1 MFGNKALKNIFG
13 PEEENVAGRR
23 RKAYDVELNYFQAA
37 PNQGG

>member
-1 MFGNKALKNIFG
+1 MFDNRGLKKVFG

-23 RKAYDVELNYFQAA
+23 RKMYDVELNYFQAA